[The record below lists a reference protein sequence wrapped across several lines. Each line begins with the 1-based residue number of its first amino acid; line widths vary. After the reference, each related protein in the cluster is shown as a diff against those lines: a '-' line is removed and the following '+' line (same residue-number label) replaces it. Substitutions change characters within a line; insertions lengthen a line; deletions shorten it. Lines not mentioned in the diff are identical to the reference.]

1 MFVMPTINFFS
12 WYSSIVGKI
21 CIIKCLLD
29 MRRILMKDE
38 SRYILN
44 ELYVNHYI
52 VWTQKLSEHR
62 LSSIT
67 EALKQKEIEKGD
79 VEFNLE
85 QIESV
90 FLTNNEEDIGGASS
104 SSSEESSSESE
115 ESDESLDS
123 DDEPSPPPT

>member
-52 VWTQKLSEHR
+52 VWTQKLS
-62 LSSIT
+62 IV
-67 EALKQKEIEKGD
+67 II
-79 VEFNLE
+79 VEFCFSNSF
-85 QIESV
+85 IEH
-90 FLTNNEEDIGGASS
+90 
-104 SSSEESSSESE
+104 
-115 ESDESLDS
+115 
-123 DDEPSPPPT
+123 